1 MAKDK
6 SGNKGG
12 LFPGIKWAY
21 VGISVFLLALGVCAL
36 VWPEITAGTVCI
48 AIGIAAILF
57 GIVKLIAYFLR
68 EVKGIGL
75 NYDLSIG
82 VLGIAAGIFL
92 LVGKDRVIDLL
103 QIVIGIYLV
112 VDSVFKLQTSVD
124 AKRLGVGGWWVSLIL
139 SLACAAFGVVLA
151 LRVGSNILMI
161 LIGVALIVDGLQNL
175 CLVIFSA
182 MAAKALARM
191 TRMATACP
199 TSSTPPI
206 CRRRRRPPSRP
217 PRPRRR
223 RPRRKRKLRP
233 PRRNL
238 WNIKKRKIW
247 KETMTHGKKKRRK
260 DRQCRKG
267 L

>member
-151 LRVGSNILMI
+151 LRVGSNILMV

-191 TRMATACP
+191 DKDGDGMPDIIDATDMQEAP
-199 TSSTPPI
+199 AAPEPA
-206 CRRRRRPPSRP
+206 PAAAAEEPAEEAEAAP
-217 PRPRRR
+217 APAEPVEH
-223 RPRRKRKLRP
+223 
-233 PRRNL
+233 
-238 WNIKKRKIW
+238 
-247 KETMTHGKKKRRK
+247 KEEK
-260 DRQCRKG
+260 DLEG
-267 L
+267 DDDPW

>member
-191 TRMATACP
+191 DKDGDGMPDIIDATDMQETTAAP
-199 TSSTPPI
+199 EPAPAAAGEETAEEAEAAPAPAE
-206 CRRRRRPPSRP
+206 PVEH
-217 PRPRRR
+217 
-223 RPRRKRKLRP
+223 
-233 PRRNL
+233 
-238 WNIKKRKIW
+238 
-247 KETMTHGKKKRRK
+247 KEEK
-260 DRQCRKG
+260 DLEG
-267 L
+267 DDDPW